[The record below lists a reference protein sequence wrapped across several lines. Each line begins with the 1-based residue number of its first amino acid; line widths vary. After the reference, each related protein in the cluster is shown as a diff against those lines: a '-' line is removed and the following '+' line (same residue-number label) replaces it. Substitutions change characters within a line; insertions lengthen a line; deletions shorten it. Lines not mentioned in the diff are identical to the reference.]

1 MRPDIYELLAAQ
13 QASATNQEQLNAAVK
28 STFIDKS
35 NIEFWAGVITVARAL
50 NESRTFANGNL
61 PVHTTG
67 KVETKTLGAST
78 SATYTPEGTE
88 IWAVFAMTEDQC
100 SFAVV
105 DGNGDA
111 QFITNDVGASGTTV
125 LRQPIYLSSSL
136 SLLVSNDTGTSK
148 DPSFA
153 YYKVSL

>member
-35 NIEFWAGVITVARAL
+35 NVEFWAGVITVARAL

-67 KVETKTLGAST
+67 KVESKTLADGAD
-78 SATYTPEGTE
+78 ATHAPTGTE
-88 IWAVFAMTEDQC
+88 IWAVFAITEDSC
-100 SFAVV
+100 TFEVI
-105 DGNGDA
+105 DGNGDS
-111 QFITNDVGASGTTV
+111 QFLSNAVSITGTNV
-125 LRQPIYLSSSL
+125 LPQPVYLSSSMAL
-136 SLLVSNDTGTSK
+136 KVTNNTGGNKTF
-148 DPSFA
+148 SFA